1 MPSGEGKLQPLC
13 AAGGGIG
20 DHAGE
25 EHFVRDKSTVFVSG
39 LVYGELPLHFD
50 GFSDVV
56 IWEGDHAVDLG
67 IDHDATECG
76 QVNVDRGGAFCIFR
90 RGLFCGVLMAAGG
103 ESAEQQGCQQHAK

>member
-1 MPSGEGKLQPLC
+1 MC

-25 EHFVRDKSTVFVSG
+25 EHFVRDKSAVFVGG
-39 LVYGELPLHFD
+39 LVYGELSLHFD

-67 IDHDATECG
+67 IDHDAAECG
-76 QVNVDRGGAFCIFR
+76 QVNVERGGVFCILR
-90 RGLFCGVLMAAGG
+90 SGLLCGVLMAAGG
-103 ESAEQQGCQQHAK
+103 ERDES